1 MQFSDLRQTEDK
13 ALPLF
18 ERLGKKAVLA
28 AAAALLLLS
37 VGLFLLMRG
46 VELLLM
52 PAPVM
57 TQKTEVSAAERLDAQ
72 QSRYLTTVE
81 RINIISIR

>member
-1 MQFSDLRQTEDK
+1 MQFSDLRQTEEK

-46 VELLLM
+46 V
-52 PAPVM
+52 PRTCP
-57 TQKTEVSAAERLDAQ
+57 KG
-72 QSRYLTTVE
+72 
-81 RINIISIR
+81 